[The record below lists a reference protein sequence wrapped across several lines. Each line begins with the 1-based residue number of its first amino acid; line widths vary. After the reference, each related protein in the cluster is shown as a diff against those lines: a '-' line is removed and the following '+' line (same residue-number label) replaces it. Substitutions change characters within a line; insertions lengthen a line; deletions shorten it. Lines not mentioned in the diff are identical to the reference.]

1 MNLASINLVMVK
13 TDVGFVLQAPFK
25 VSLVLPVIIVIVV
38 LLVLTHIGMPLLASA
53 VLLLPLPMKLVLVA
67 SFLKLSVAVLASF
80 VTTITANYALKVPF
94 NL

>member
-25 VSLVLPVIIVIVV
+25 VGLVLPVLVSVV